1 LIPLSRVSRVC
12 SYLNYT
18 VPFNSNPAWEGLSNL
33 VIVACH
39 AVYTAQDFF
48 APESDASWALQEF
61 QKGEPPAY
69 IQHIEAGVQRAF
81 EDPSTL
87 LIFSG
92 GQTRVDAGPKS
103 EAQGYWMLA
112 EHARWWN
119 LPVKHRVSTEEFAR
133 DSFENLLFGICRF
146 FECVQE
152 YPDRVTV
159 VSWAFKAERF
169 DLHREAIH
177 LPVARFEFVG
187 VNNPDDLQAA
197 LEGER
202 RYGVHPF
209 MSDPYGTNPVS
220 ALSEPTAVNLA
231 AKRIARN
238 PFRRHAPYELSCP
251 HLAGLLRHRGPALF
265 AGDLPWS

>member
-1 LIPLSRVSRVC
+1 LILFPLVSLVC

-48 APESDASWALQEF
+48 APESDASWALQEY

-112 EHARWWN
+112 ENARWWN

-177 LPVARFEFVG
+177 LPVAKFEFVG

-209 MSDPYGTNPVS
+209 LSDPYGAGPPS
-220 ALSEPTAVNLA
+220 GFSGLSVVNLA

-238 PFRRHAPYELSCP
+238 PTVH
-251 HLAGLLRHRGPALF
+251 
-265 AGDLPWS
+265 